1 MLNLVS
7 IAEGLNDKQGLA
19 SASLTLC
26 GTCGIL
32 GHREEGALVG
42 RLRRPKNKFRRGS
55 PFAGSLGLELFVAY
69 RSFFFVCNFYLF
81 IYFCLFVFLGLR
93 PQHMEG
99 PRLGVES
106 EL

>member
-32 GHREEGALVG
+32 GALGHRLDPWPGIV
-42 RLRRPKNKFRRGS
+42 S
-55 PFAGSLGLELFVAY
+55 
-69 RSFFFVCNFYLF
+69 
-81 IYFCLFVFLGLR
+81 
-93 PQHMEG
+93 
-99 PRLGVES
+99 
-106 EL
+106 